1 MPQKTKTIY
10 VKDENAAIWEKAEEL
25 SGNQSLSSLIEDL
38 LRRYV
43 TEKTLL
49 KSDALVE
56 FQVAPRFDSEGNR
69 VFSEPIKKFKGRLI
83 VNGTKLCDWR
93 GFIFIA
99 LTQKGNFVIWDQEN
113 IDQGPE
119 DIREANHF
127 FVYKSLEQAYD
138 HVASPE
144 GHLSFCG
151 EDKIERLEGMLSPI
165 WPEKLFEIA
174 ANELRKMGRR
184 QIEEMDI

>member
-49 KSDALVE
+49 KSDAVVE
-56 FQVAPRFDSEGNR
+56 FQVAPKFDYEGNR
-69 VFSEPIKKFKGRLI
+69 VFCEPIKKFKGRLI
-83 VNGTKLCDWR
+83 VDGAKLCDWR

-99 LTQKGNFVIWDQEN
+99 LTQKGYFVIWDQEN
-113 IDQGPE
+113 SEEGPE
-119 DIREANHF
+119 GFREADHF

-144 GHLSFCG
+144 GDLSFCG
-151 EDKIERLEGMLSPI
+151 DDDYERMEGTVSPI
-165 WPEKLFEIA
+165 WPEKLFKIA